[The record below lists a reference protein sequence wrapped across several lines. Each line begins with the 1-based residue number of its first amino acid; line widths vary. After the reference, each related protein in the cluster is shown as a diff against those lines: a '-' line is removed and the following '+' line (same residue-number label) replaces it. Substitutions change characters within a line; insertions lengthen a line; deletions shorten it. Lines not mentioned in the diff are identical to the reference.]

1 MHIQTILITGASGF
15 LGTWLADAAYAAGYR
30 IIGIDLRAPSK
41 PQIWAGFATSSCDT
55 TDLVGLLQGESLYA
69 VCHLAGGASVAA
81 SFADP
86 YGDFA
91 SLIPGTSRLA
101 IYLAKVQ
108 PQARLYLFSSAAVYG
123 NPQSLP
129 IGERTRVRPISP
141 YGVHK
146 ATSETLLFHY
156 ARVLKLHVTAFRIF
170 SVFGPGLKKQIVWDV
185 GQHALDAVSRG
196 KKSITLFGTGAESR
210 DFIYVKDLC
219 KAVLTVLAHGSNQAI
234 EVYNLASGIESRI
247 SEVAECLVQKL
258 ELPLRISFN
267 GEVRKGDPL
276 NWRAD
281 ISKLEALGFHADY
294 NLEAGLK
301 EIAAWMNKLAPA
313 ATSPA

>member
-1 MHIQTILITGASGF
+1 MHNQTLLITGASGF

-41 PQIWAGFATSSCDT
+41 PYIWAGFATSSCDT
-55 TDLVGLLQGESLYA
+55 TDLTALLEGESLFA
-69 VCHLAGGASVAA
+69 VCHLAGGASVPA

-101 IYLAKVQ
+101 IYLAKAQ

-123 NPQSLP
+123 NPKHLP
-129 IGERTRVRPISP
+129 ISERMRVLPISP

-146 ATSETLLFHY
+146 ATAESLLFHY
-156 ARVLKLHVTAFRIF
+156 ARVLKLNVTAFRIF

-185 GQHALDAVSRG
+185 GQHALTAIQSG
-196 KKSITLFGTGAESR
+196 KTQITLFGTGRESR

-219 KAVLTVLAHGSNQAI
+219 KAVLTVLAQAVKPSI
-234 EVYNLASGIESRI
+234 EIYNLASGKESCI
-247 SEVAECLVQKL
+247 AEVAECLVQKL
-258 ELPLRISFN
+258 KLPLTVSFN
-267 GEVRKGDPL
+267 GIVRKGDPL

-281 ISKLEALGFHADY
+281 ISKLEALGFQADY
-294 NLEAGLK
+294 TMEAGLK
-301 EIAAWMNKLAPA
+301 EIAAWMSKPEPA
-313 ATSPA
+313 ATSRI

>member
-1 MHIQTILITGASGF
+1 MHNQTLLITGASGF

-41 PQIWAGFATSSCDT
+41 PHIWAGFATSSCDT
-55 TDLVGLLQGESLYA
+55 TDLVSLLQGESLYA

-81 SFADP
+81 SVADP

-101 IYLAKVQ
+101 VYLAKSQ

-123 NPQSLP
+123 NPKKLP
-129 IGERTRVRPISP
+129 ITERTRVLPISP

-146 ATSETLLFHY
+146 ATSESLLFHY
-156 ARVLKLHVTAFRIF
+156 ARVLKLNVTVFRIF

-185 GQHALDAVSRG
+185 GQHALSAVNKG
-196 KKSITLFGTGAESR
+196 KANITLFGTGQESR

-219 KAVLTVLAHGSNQAI
+219 KAVLTVLDHASSQAI
-234 EVYNLASGIESRI
+234 EVYNLASGVESRI
-247 SEVAECLVQKL
+247 AEVAECLVKKL
-258 ELPLRISFN
+258 ELPLGVSFN

-281 ISKLEALGFHADY
+281 ISKLEALGFQADY

-301 EIAAWMNKLAPA
+301 EIAAWMNRLSPA

>member
-1 MHIQTILITGASGF
+1 MHNQTLLITGASGF
-15 LGTWLADAAYAAGYR
+15 LGTWLADAAYTAGYR

-55 TDLVGLLQGESLYA
+55 TDLVSLLQGESLYA
-69 VCHLAGGASVAA
+69 VCHLAGGASVAG

-91 SLIPGTSRLA
+91 SLVPGISRLA
-101 IYLAKVQ
+101 VYLAKAQ
-108 PQARLYLFSSAAVYG
+108 PQARLYFFSSAAVYG
-123 NPQSLP
+123 NPLTLP
-129 IGERTRVRPISP
+129 ITERTRVLPISP

-146 ATSETLLFHY
+146 ATTESLMFHY
-156 ARVLKLHVTAFRIF
+156 ARVLKLKFTTFRIF

-185 GQHALDAVSRG
+185 GQHALTAISEG
-196 KKSITLFGTGAESR
+196 KTSITLFGTGEESR

-219 KAVLTVLAHGSNQAI
+219 KAVLTVLAHTSSHAI
-234 EVYNLASGIESRI
+234 EIYNLASGIESRI
-247 SEVAECLVQKL
+247 SEVAKCLIQKL
-258 ELPLRISFN
+258 ELPLGISFN

-281 ISKLEALGFHADY
+281 ISKLQALGFKADY
-294 NLEAGLK
+294 NLEAGLA
-301 EIAAWMNKLAPA
+301 EIAAWMSKPAPA
-313 ATSPA
+313 ATIPA